1 MNTDLILGLEAGP
14 FWLLIGAPVVVI
26 TLMFLYV
33 IRIRAEKD
41 E

>member
-1 MNTDLILGLEAGP
+1 MNTDLILGLETGP

-26 TLMFLYV
+26 TVMFLYI

>member
-1 MNTDLILGLEAGP
+1 MTTDLILGLEAGP
-14 FWLLIGAPVVVI
+14 FWLLIGAPAVVI
-26 TLMFLYV
+26 TLMFLYI